1 MIEKNRDVTF
11 NLQDHL
17 LGGVS
22 SQTNETGETPK
33 LTKFQA
39 SIDANGS
46 PLTDEALEAAKN
58 ADAVLLGAIGGP
70 VRPTHPPKAH
80 KRTPYLRTA
89 MNRNGAPAL
98 SARSRVFC
106 VCARRWARSATCDPA
121 TSRRPR

>member
-22 SQTNETGETPK
+22 AETPQELPRACQ
-33 LTKFQA
+33 LTTKQA
-39 SIDANGS
+39 SIDATGS

-70 VRPTHPPKAH
+70 VRSTPSKAN
-80 KRTPYLRTA
+80 KKGKTYSSEPFF
-89 MNRNGAPAL
+89 
-98 SARSRVFC
+98 S
-106 VCARRWARSATCDPA
+106 
-121 TSRRPR
+121 